1 MRTNIVIDDGLMKK
15 ALILSKLKTKR
26 EVVQMALEG
35 YVRDLQIR
43 DLRDVRGK
51 IRFTPGYNHKAS
63 RSR

>member
-1 MRTNIVIDDGLMKK
+1 MRTNIVISDELMKK
-15 ALILSKLKTKR
+15 ALVLSKLKTKR
-26 EVVQMALEG
+26 EVVQKALEG

-51 IRFTPGYNHKAS
+51 IRFTPGYDHKSA